1 MSELYS
7 IPYEEIMTKYQT
19 GLYTVEELSKEYKVR
34 KSLINNYIKK
44 HNVKIISE
52 AHKAI
57 SDFKRGFSEV
67 SKIANSDSL
76 QIVNPTLLV
85 DEIFDIV
92 KKHNPKFA
100 SDFNIIFKKIIKASS
115 NILEGDVDSRDI
127 KNITSAFRDMNDV
140 LQVIPKPPAIAQ
152 QININKEQRKVNQEQ
167 KPFNVM
173 LEIVE
178 CDDNKDK

>member
-7 IPYEEIMTKYQT
+7 IPYEQIMTKYQT
-19 GLYTVEELSKEYKVR
+19 GLYSVEELSKEYNVR
-34 KSLINNYIKK
+34 KSAINNYIKK
-44 HNVKIISE
+44 HNVKIITE
-52 AHKAI
+52 AHNAI

-67 SKIANSDSL
+67 SKIANDDNL

-92 KKHNPKFA
+92 KKQNPKFA
-100 SDFNIIFKKIIKASS
+100 NDFNVIFEKVVKASS
-115 NILEGDVDSRDI
+115 KILDGNVDSKDI

-152 QININKEQRKVNQEQ
+152 QININKEQRKNNEH
-167 KPFNVM
+167 KPFNIM

-178 CDDNKDK
+178 CNDNKDK